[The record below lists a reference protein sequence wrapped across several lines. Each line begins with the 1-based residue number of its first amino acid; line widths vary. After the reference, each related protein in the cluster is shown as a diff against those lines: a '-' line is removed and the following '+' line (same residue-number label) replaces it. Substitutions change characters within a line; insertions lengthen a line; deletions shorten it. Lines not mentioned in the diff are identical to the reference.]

1 MAIGSSKD
9 AAGKLK
15 AARNPFMG
23 KTRAQMKK
31 MYDEKIR
38 NSGKSGKALREIA
51 NQMQAALKAAPK
63 VKKTAP
69 TAKSSKPAKS
79 TPTSTSRPNQTVN
92 GASLGSKLTAKEKDS
107 RAKAASPEGMTEKK
121 GASPS
126 RVSGRRFQSSP
137 SGSTTSRPR
146 RTRAQNR
153 RSSSTSQSRSASAR
167 QRGLEK
173 NRREAKAAERR
184 RAFSSGTFKSSYDRR

>member
-51 NQMQAALKAAPK
+51 NQMQTALKAAPK
-63 VKKTAP
+63 VKKAAP
-69 TAKSSKPAKS
+69 TTKASKPAKS
-79 TPTSTSRPNQTVN
+79 TPNTTTRPNQTVN
-92 GASLGSKLTAKEKDS
+92 GASLGSKLTAKEKAN
-107 RAKAASPEGMTEKK
+107 REKAASPEGMTEKK
-121 GASPS
+121 GASSS

-137 SGSTTSRPR
+137 SRTTASAPR
-146 RTRAQNR
+146 RSRAQNR
-153 RSSSTSQSRSASAR
+153 RSSSTSQSRAARAR

-173 NRREAKAAERR
+173 NRSEAKAAERK

>member
-15 AARNPFMG
+15 AARNPFTGM
-23 KTRAQMKK
+23 TLAQMKAKYSK
-31 MYDEKIR
+31 MTPAQR
-38 NSGKSGKALREIA
+38 KANVETFR
-51 NQMQAALKAAPK
+51 AAA
-63 VKKTAP
+63 KTARKP
-69 TAKSSKPAKS
+69 VAKGGNKSKPAKS

-92 GASLGSKLTAKEKDS
+92 GASLGSKLTAKEKAN
-107 RAKAASPEGMTEKK
+107 REKAASPEGMTEKK

-137 SGSTTSRPR
+137 SGSTTSKPR

-153 RSSSTSQSRSASAR
+153 RSSSTSQSRAERAR

-173 NRREAKAAERR
+173 NRREAKEAERK

>member
-15 AARNPFMG
+15 AARNPFTGM
-23 KTRAQMKK
+23 TLAQMKAKYSK
-31 MYDEKIR
+31 MTPAQR
-38 NSGKSGKALREIA
+38 KANVETFR
-51 NQMQAALKAAPK
+51 AAA
-63 VKKTAP
+63 KTARKP
-69 TAKSSKPAKS
+69 VAKGGNKSKPAKS

-92 GASLGSKLTAKEKDS
+92 GASLGSKLTAKEEAN
-107 RAKAASPEGMTEKK
+107 RARAASPEGMTEKK

-153 RSSSTSQSRSASAR
+153 RSSSTSQSRAASAR
-167 QRGLEK
+167 QRGLER